1 MSPNPAPESL
11 YITQITALYHPAHY
25 GHQTTNSRVSSLLA
39 PRGGDERLF
48 SQAKLHGNAESS
60 GSCLFSTQLTVV
72 ANVRNVAL
80 LKLETHDTDDRSDTC
95 DA

>member
-1 MSPNPAPESL
+1 MVTKQPTVVCPRFSPREVAMSEK
-11 YITQITALYHPAHY
+11 
-25 GHQTTNSRVSSLLA
+25 RKK
-39 PRGGDERLF
+39 RLF
-48 SQAKLHGNAESS
+48 SQAKLHRNAESS
-60 GSCLFSTQLTVV
+60 GSYLFSAQLTVV